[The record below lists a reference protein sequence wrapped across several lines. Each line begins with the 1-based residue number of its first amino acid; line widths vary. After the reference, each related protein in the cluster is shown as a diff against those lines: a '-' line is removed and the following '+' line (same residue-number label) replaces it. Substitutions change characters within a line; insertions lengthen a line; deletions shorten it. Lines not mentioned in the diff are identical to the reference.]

1 MKHNLRTIGDLR
13 CRARATSL
21 EFRGGFSVGAGGL
34 EPPYPQNR
42 NGFPLSAVFTA
53 DDEAAKAR
61 EQRVAADMRYALLD
75 ENLASL
81 LTACSHLPLS

>member
-1 MKHNLRTIGDLR
+1 M
-13 CRARATSL
+13 
-21 EFRGGFSVGAGGL
+21 GAGGL

-61 EQRVAADMRYALLD
+61 EQRVAADMRVAGTPFSMRILL
-75 ENLASL
+75 L
-81 LTACSHLPLS
+81 C